1 MRGLLDRGTAAPPE
15 GDTVIRNHRPARR
28 LALLLAVLAAAG
40 SMVACSSDAESKGSS
55 GSKDLDSVEEGELV
69 GLFRLDAGTFEDGE
83 LGGTWF
89 RMLQPGADP
98 EEGPYMENGDS
109 PADGGQATLLTPG
122 TSGGLRSGGYQS
134 EPVPGFDGAGNS
146 VSDAITLPT
155 KWFGVAFS
163 ISTNPVDPQTETE
176 VPPPTVILE
185 DGELTA
191 DLSSWAASWNNQE
204 FNQGAPKPVRST
216 GAKAPGQEQAEKVWD
231 WVAGKYLEAAPR
243 STSTGSGAKGTYDRK
258 TGRFTLEWTSYIEGG
273 AFNGFTGLWHLEG
286 TFEPSGRAPDEAK

>member
-1 MRGLLDRGTAAPPE
+1 VTRTPRPRSRSRSRDAGPRAGLL
-15 GDTVIRNHRPARR
+15 
-28 LALLLAVLAAAG
+28 LALLLAAG
-40 SMVACSSDAESKGSS
+40 SVVACSSDEEGAPATGSAKG
-55 GSKDLDSVEEGELV
+55 LDSVEEGELV
-69 GLFRLDAGTFEDGE
+69 GLFRLDAGSFAGGT
-83 LGGTWF
+83 LSGTWF

-98 EEGPYMENGDS
+98 EHGPYMENGDS
-109 PADGGQATLLTPG
+109 PADGGQATLLSPG

-134 EPVPGFDGAGNS
+134 EPTPGFDGGGNAR
-146 VSDAITLPT
+146 SDAITLPT

-163 ISTNPVDPQTETE
+163 ISTNPVDPQTQTE

-185 DGELTA
+185 DGGRLSA

-204 FNQGAPKPVRST
+204 FNQGAPKPVVST

-243 STSTGSGAKGTYDRK
+243 STSTGDGATGTYDRD
-258 TGRFTLEWTSYIEGG
+258 TGRFVLEWTSYIEGG

-286 TFEPSGRAPDEAK
+286 TFEPSGRAPDEAG